1 MVSGHS
7 GGSSAQPVP
16 GQGEGAAFG
25 LPPSQI
31 RASGGEVTVKVR
43 ADVADRFNRATNK
56 HADSGEG
63 VASNI
68 DLDTHKAGMEPAGER
83 QRNMT
88 EVALEKMRTEGTGE
102 TRTPE
107 VGFPAAKVAE
117 EEGAPAGQP
126 KGQL

>member
-7 GGSSAQPVP
+7 GGSSAQPAP
-16 GQGEGAAFG
+16 EQGMGATYG

-43 ADVADRFNRATNK
+43 ADIADRFNRAVNK

-68 DLDTHKAGMEPAGER
+68 DLDTHKAGLEPAGER
-83 QRNMT
+83 QRNLT

-107 VGFPAAKVAE
+107 VGFPSAQVAE
-117 EEGAPAGQP
+117 KEGAPMGQP